1 MIYQGFFYIRTPVKC
16 YCKTSEKL
24 YPVYTISTQ
33 FENKKFSVNRT
44 EVYRFG
50 FNGKENDNE
59 VKGTGNQQDYGM
71 RIYDPRLGR
80 FLSIDPLTKSF
91 PQLSPYQFADNNP
104 ILNIDL
110 DGLEPLNSNIKFSGS
125 TARPQILSQNAVN
138 VLNSIV
144 KDVGLSK
151 ITITSTGR
159 TPAEQARIMYDNLE
173 AGKSSSYKSAGQQ
186 VIQVYKDMTKA
197 GTYSPEEIKTKME
210 QKVLEVGPTNVSKH
224 TADPSQMNAVDF
236 GIGGLQNDLTPDQL
250 NKLKG
255 YLTKLENE
263 GVITRFLNPE
273 NNPGEAA
280 FHIEIPA
287 TPATNTPTVDK
298 PKSESTSVTKDKPK
312 SN

>member
-1 MIYQGFFYIRTPVKC
+1 MKIQTIN
-16 YCKTSEKL
+16 SEKSEYNFYSSCTDL
-24 YPVYTISTQ
+24 
-33 FENKKFSVNRT
+33 
-44 EVYRFG
+44 YRFG

-59 VKGTGNQQDYGM
+59 VKGTGNQQDYGK

-80 FLSIDPLTKSF
+80 FLSVDPLIKSF

-144 KDVGLSK
+144 RDVGLSK

-197 GTYSPEEIKTKME
+197 GTYSPEEIKAKME

-250 NKLKG
+250 YKLKG
-255 YLTKLENE
+255 HLTKLENE
-263 GVITRFLNPE
+263 GVIIRFLNPE

-287 TPATNTPTVDK
+287 TPVTDTPIVE
-298 PKSESTSVTKDKPK
+298 KSKSTSVTKDKPK